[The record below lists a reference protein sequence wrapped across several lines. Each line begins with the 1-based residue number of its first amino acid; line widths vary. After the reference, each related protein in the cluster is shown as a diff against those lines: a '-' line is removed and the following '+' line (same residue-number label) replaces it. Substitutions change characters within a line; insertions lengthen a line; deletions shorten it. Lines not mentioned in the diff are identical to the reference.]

1 MDYFYKSESET
12 YAFYRVPKLLFT
24 HIYYK
29 DLPCE
34 AKLLY
39 GMLVDR
45 MTLSDRN
52 FWRDREGNT
61 YIYFS
66 VETIMRSLNCAHGKA
81 EKLLASLEDYGL
93 LDRRRQGLGKP
104 SRLYP
109 QPFAREM

>member
-1 MDYFYKSESET
+1 MDYFCKSESEA
-12 YAFYRVPKLLFT
+12 YAFYRIPKLLFT

-81 EKLLASLEDYGL
+81 EKLLA
-93 LDRRRQGLGKP
+93 
-104 SRLYP
+104 
-109 QPFAREM
+109 

>member
-1 MDYFYKSESET
+1 MTPQERNKRKTNASGDRSKACLRYFFAEEHKMDYFYKSESET

-24 HIYYK
+24 HIFYK

-66 VETIMRSLNCAHGKA
+66 IETIMRSLN
-81 EKLLASLEDYGL
+81 
-93 LDRRRQGLGKP
+93 
-104 SRLYP
+104 
-109 QPFAREM
+109 